1 MTVDRERIDAAG
13 RPAPAEAGGAA
24 GTAGTGAPGRV
35 HEAIEAQAR
44 RTPERVAVVAGT
56 DRLGYAE
63 LDRRA
68 DDVARTLAGRGIGR
82 GDLVGVCLERDAW
95 LVPAL
100 VGVWK
105 SGAAYVPL
113 DPAYPAERL
122 RFMAED
128 AAVAAVVTSAALRR
142 TAALTGAEAV
152 LVDDVEP
159 GGGAFRV
166 AGDPG
171 DPGDAAYVI
180 YTSGSTG
187 TPKGVVVEHRNTM
200 NLLNWEASA
209 YTAEELRGMLAGAS
223 VCFDASITQLFLP
236 LITGGTVILADNVL
250 ALPTLPAREE
260 VTTVYGV
267 PSALAVLLREPL
279 PSGVRAVFS
288 GGERLTGALVR
299 RIYANP
305 GVRRVLNL
313 YGPTECTTSCT
324 VAEVGRDHEGDP
336 PLGAPMAGAVLS
348 VRDADGNP
356 VPDGELGELWIGGPG
371 VTRGYLGRES
381 PAFRTGPDGARVY
394 RSGDLVRRVDGALH
408 YAGRA
413 DDQVKIRGYRVEPGE
428 VEAVLGRHP
437 AVRRAVVLAA
447 ADDDGTAY
455 LAGHVAA
462 SGVGEPELRDWLR
475 ARLPDHLV
483 PTRIGVAEELPLAP
497 NGKVDRAALPALG
510 AARPAGAAPVAPRTE
525 DERLVAEVVAGVLGL
540 PRVGVHDRFTDLGG
554 HSLAAARVVTELSRR
569 LGRTV
574 PLADFLAAPTAAGL
588 AAALDRAGPEAVR
601 RSGRTR
607 YPLTGMQ
614 RQFWTLSRLH
624 PHSPVTTLAIRL
636 RVRGLR
642 EAAPLRAALDAVV
655 RRHEVLRSTIAVD
668 ADGVPYAVV
677 RPLVAVPLVE
687 HPVGEDPEKVARTAA
702 AHVFDLTGEVPLLRA
717 ELCWLGAAEAELVVV
732 VDHLAFD
739 GGSVAVLMGELAA
752 ELAGEPVPGPAVQF
766 GDVAVQEQERP
777 DPVRLREF
785 WREELAGA
793 PVADPAPADL
803 TAGRVIRPLSGEFE
817 AGVDALARECGVT
830 PFAVYLAGLALAGG
844 EPDTLVGVVAA
855 RRARPELTGV
865 IGPLVDTLPVRV
877 RPAGAPTFRDLVRQ
891 AADAATRALVHQEV
905 PVEDLPRAPVLLAV
919 QHAEVPVRLGGLEL
933 LTDLGSGATGHEL
946 AVLVNRT
953 ADGAE
958 LQLEYAL
965 ARLDPVRAEAYLDR
979 LMWLLRCAPAD
990 PDRPLS
996 AFELV
1001 TPDERAALLATA
1013 AGPAVP
1019 EFPETVPHALAAHT
1033 GGTAVVGPDGA
1044 SIGYPELH
1052 EWSGRVAAALLE
1064 YGVAPGEVVG
1074 VCLPRDHLMPAALL
1088 AVWRAGA
1095 AYLPLD
1101 PEHPAERL
1109 RLLAEDAG
1117 ARVVLTRG
1125 GAAAAVPGVK
1135 VRDAAAVPG
1144 LSVPDA
1150 AAVPGVSVPDAA
1162 AVPGVSVPDAAAAPG
1177 LIVLDA
1183 DDLAARGGSAELPE
1197 VRAGDLA
1204 YVLYTSGST
1213 GTPKGVEVTHGN
1225 LAAYVAGL
1233 TSELGLGP
1241 GDVQPVVAPL
1251 TFDTSASE
1259 LWSMLSVGGTCVVV
1273 DRATAVDGHALAG
1286 RIAECGATVV
1296 DLVPT
1301 AYRMLLA
1308 AGWAGDPGLLAIA
1321 GGETLDPALA
1331 GRILPRVRELWN
1343 TYGPTEATV
1352 ASIQHRVRPHEPG
1365 PVPIGLPMPGER
1377 AYVVDSALRL
1387 VPPGAVGEL
1396 LLGGAGVTRGY
1407 RGRADLTGAAFVDD
1421 PFTPGG
1427 RCYRTGD
1434 LVRRRPDG
1442 TLEFHGRRDHQVK
1455 VRGYRIELGEIEAVL
1470 REVADGTVAVAG
1482 ADAQAHLV
1490 GYLAPETADPAAA
1503 ERHLRSRLPGHM
1515 VPRRWVTLPALPTL
1529 PNGKVDRRALPD
1541 PADDPGAGRVAPGTD
1556 PERLVAAVWSAVL
1569 ERSPIW
1575 ADDDFFALGGHSFAA
1590 TRVVGRLRETL
1601 LVTVPVRLLFER
1613 PVLADFAAALE
1624 ELIFAELTNGS
1635 DA

>member
-1 MTVDRERIDAAG
+1 MTVDVERIDAAG
-13 RPAPAEAGGAA
+13 RRVPATADGP
-24 GTAGTGAPGRV
+24 GTPGRV
-35 HEAIEAQAR
+35 HEAIEAQCR
-44 RTPERVAVVAGT
+44 RTPERTAVVAGT
-56 DRLGYAE
+56 GRLSYAE

-68 DDVARTLAGRGIGR
+68 DGVARTLAGRGVGR
-82 GDLVGVCLERDAW
+82 GDLVGICLERGEW

-100 VGVWK
+100 LGVWK

-128 AAVAAVVTSAALRR
+128 AAVAAVVTSAALRE
-142 TAALTGAEAV
+142 TAALTGAGAV

-159 GGGAFRV
+159 GDGALRV
-166 AGDPG
+166 AGEPGDGILRVAG

-200 NLLNWEASA
+200 NLLTWEASA
-209 YTAEELRGMLAGAS
+209 YTAEELSGMLAGAS
-223 VCFDASITQLFLP
+223 ICFDASITQLFLP
-236 LITGGTVILADNVL
+236 LITGGTVILAENVL
-250 ALPTLPAREE
+250 ALPTLPARDE

-279 PSGVRAVFS
+279 PGGVRAVFS
-288 GGERLTGALVR
+288 GGEQLTGALVR

-324 VAEVGRDHEGDP
+324 FAEVGRDDEGEP
-336 PLGAPMAGAVLS
+336 PLGAPMAGALLS
-348 VRDADGNP
+348 VRDADGDP

-381 PAFRTGPDGARVY
+381 PAFRTEPDGGRVY
-394 RSGDLVRRVDGALH
+394 RSGDLVRRVDGVLR

-413 DDQVKIRGYRVEPGE
+413 DDQVKIRGYRVEPAE

-437 AVRRAVVLAA
+437 AVRRAVVLAV

-497 NGKVDRAALPALG
+497 NGKVDRSALPVLG
-510 AARPAGAAPVAPRTE
+510 AARPSGAAPVAPRTE
-525 DERLVAEVVAGVLGL
+525 DERLVAEVIAGVLGL
-540 PRVGVHDRFTDLGG
+540 PQVGVHDRFADLGG

-574 PLADFLAAPTAAGL
+574 PLAAFLASPTAAGL
-588 AAALDRAGPEAVR
+588 AAGLDRAGPAAVR
-601 RSGRTR
+601 RSGRSR
-607 YPLTGMQ
+607 YPLTDMQ

-624 PHSPVTTLAIRL
+624 PHSPVTTLGIRL

-642 EAAPLRAALDAVV
+642 EATPLRSALDAVV
-655 RRHEVLRSTIAVD
+655 RRHEVLRSTVAVD

-677 RPLVAVPLVE
+677 HPPVAVPLVE
-687 HPVGEDPEKVARTAA
+687 HPVGEDPEKVARAAA

-717 ELCWLGAAEAELVVV
+717 ELCWIGEAEAELVVV
-732 VDHLAFD
+732 VDHIAFD
-739 GGSVAVLMGELAA
+739 GGSVAVLMEELAA

-766 GDVAVQEQERP
+766 GDVAVQERERP
-777 DPVRLREF
+777 DPAPLREF
-785 WREELAGA
+785 WRDELAGA
-793 PVADPAPADL
+793 PVADPVPADL
-803 TAGRVIRPLSGEFE
+803 TAGRVIRPLPEEFE
-817 AGVDALARECGVT
+817 AGVGALARDCRAT
-830 PFAVYLAGLALAGG
+830 PFAVYLAALALASG

-865 IGPLVDTLPVRV
+865 IGPLVDTVPVRL
-877 RPAGAPTFRDLVRQ
+877 RPTGALTFRDLVRE

-905 PVEDLPRAPVLLAV
+905 PAGDLPRAPVLLAM
-919 QHAEVPVRLGGLEL
+919 QHAEVPVRLGALEL
-933 LTDLGSGATGHEL
+933 LTDLGSGATGHEFG
-946 AVLVNRT
+946 VLVNRT

-958 LQLEYAL
+958 LQLEYGV
-965 ARLDPVRAEAYLDR
+965 ARIDPVRAEAYLDR
-979 LMWLLRCAPAD
+979 LMWLLRCALAD

-996 AFELV
+996 AFEIV
-1001 TPDERAALLATA
+1001 MPDERAALLAAA

-1052 EWSGRVAAALLE
+1052 DWSGRVAAALLE
-1064 YGVAPGEVVG
+1064 HGVAPGEVVG

-1109 RLLAEDAG
+1109 RRLAEDAG

-1125 GAAAAVPGVK
+1125 GAAAVPGVT
-1135 VRDAAAVPG
+1135 
-1144 LSVPDA
+1144 
-1150 AAVPGVSVPDAA
+1150 
-1162 AVPGVSVPDAAAAPG
+1162 
-1177 LIVLDA
+1177 VLDA
-1183 DDLAARGGSAELPE
+1183 DDLAAAPAAPGGPVELPE
-1197 VRAGDLA
+1197 VRGVDLA
-1204 YVLYTSGST
+1204 YVLHTSGST

-1233 TSELGLGP
+1233 VSELGLGP
-1241 GDVQPVVAPL
+1241 RDVQPVVAPL

-1273 DRATAVDGHALAG
+1273 DRATAVDGHALAA
-1286 RIAECGATVV
+1286 RIADSGATVV

-1301 AYRMLLA
+1301 TYRMLLA
-1308 AGWAGDPGLLAIA
+1308 ADWAGDPGLLAIA
-1321 GGETLDPALA
+1321 GGETLDAALA
-1331 GRILPRVRELWN
+1331 GQILPRVRELWN

-1377 AYVVDSALRL
+1377 AYVVDSELRL
-1387 VPPGAVGEL
+1387 AAPGAVGEL

-1407 RGRADLTGAAFVDD
+1407 RGRPELTAAAFVDD
-1421 PFTPGG
+1421 PFVPGG

-1434 LVRRRPDG
+1434 LVRWRPDG

-1455 VRGYRIELGEIEAVL
+1455 VRGYRIEPGEIEAVL
-1470 REVADGTVAVAG
+1470 REVADGAVAVAG
-1482 ADAQAHLV
+1482 SGAQAHLV
-1490 GYLAPETADPAAA
+1490 GYVVPETADPAAA

-1515 VPRRWVTLPALPTL
+1515 VPRRWVVLPALPTL
-1529 PNGKVDRRALPD
+1529 PSGKVDRRALPEPVDD
-1541 PADDPGAGRVAPGTD
+1541 PAAGRVAPGTD

-1601 LVTVPVRLLFER
+1601 MVPVPVRLLFER
-1613 PVLADFAAALE
+1613 PVLADFAAGLE
-1624 ELIFAELTNGS
+1624 ELILTELMNGS